1 MKSVV
6 GIFSYILHYNSFWML
21 PYRFFLTF
29 LFQLYK
35 HTIGGTFSKRLF
47 NGKSAFIFPK
57 CAISSQFV
65 YAPIPDR
72 AEIETLRKLCD
83 EKTVFL
89 DIGANVGAY
98 SIMLCDVARG
108 GIYSFEPHPF
118 TAGRCKMNFL
128 LNLLDERRV
137 IQVALADRIGEVN
150 FTNDTNISAMN
161 KITEDKSGSIS
172 VPVTTLDAWIE
183 SAKLKEDTNFIV
195 KIDVE
200 GFEEA
205 VLKGAAKFLTTA
217 NIRGVVIEIFDE
229 HLEKITAI
237 FRDIGYVLTNINGAN
252 YLAQRAEFVR

>member
-1 MKSVV
+1 
-6 GIFSYILHYNSFWML
+6 
-21 PYRFFLTF
+21 
-29 LFQLYK
+29 
-35 HTIGGTFSKRLF
+35 
-47 NGKSAFIFPK
+47 
-57 CAISSQFV
+57 
-65 YAPIPDR
+65 
-72 AEIETLRKLCD
+72 
-83 EKTVFL
+83 
-89 DIGANVGAY
+89 
-98 SIMLCDVARG
+98 
-108 GIYSFEPHPF
+108 
-118 TAGRCKMNFL
+118 
-128 LNLLDERRV
+128 
-137 IQVALADRIGEVN
+137 
-150 FTNDTNISAMN
+150 MN

>member
-1 MKSVV
+1 
-6 GIFSYILHYNSFWML
+6 ML
-21 PYRFFLTF
+21 P
-29 LFQLYK
+29 
-35 HTIGGTFSKRLF
+35 
-47 NGKSAFIFPK
+47 
-57 CAISSQFV
+57 
-65 YAPIPDR
+65 
-72 AEIETLRKLCD
+72 
-83 EKTVFL
+83 
-89 DIGANVGAY
+89 
-98 SIMLCDVARG
+98 G
-108 GIYSFEPHPF
+108 GIYAFEPHPF